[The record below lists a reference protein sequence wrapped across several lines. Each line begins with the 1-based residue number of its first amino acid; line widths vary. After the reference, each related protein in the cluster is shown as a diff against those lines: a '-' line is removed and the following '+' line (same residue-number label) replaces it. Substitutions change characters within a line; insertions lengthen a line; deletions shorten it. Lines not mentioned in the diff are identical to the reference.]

1 MDFSIAQKGVEKFA
15 RRVLNK
21 AQFDKLYRAYRR
33 LFRFQI
39 APVIL
44 LAAVVL
50 LELILIPSEAVPNG
64 YASAKETVILFETAF
79 FIVPFYPVWLIVS
92 QFAVG
97 RIKARTTTGFT
108 PCLTR
113 KTSTKNRKKRDRQ
126 APVPFCV
133 RNGNVIF
140 YNSY

>member
-1 MDFSIAQKGVEKFA
+1 MPTNQRLEFA

-64 YASAKETVILFETAF
+64 YASVKETVILFETAF

-97 RIKARTTTGFT
+97 RLWHKYCRWYDKGE
-108 PCLTR
+108 
-113 KTSTKNRKKRDRQ
+113 D
-126 APVPFCV
+126 
-133 RNGNVIF
+133 RNGVYALFDEKNKHEK
-140 YNSY
+140 

>member
-1 MDFSIAQKGVEKFA
+1 MPTNQRLEFA

-50 LELILIPSEAVPNG
+50 LELILIPSEAVPKG

-97 RIKARTTTGFT
+97 RLWHKYCRWYD
-108 PCLTR
+108 
-113 KTSTKNRKKRDRQ
+113 KSED
-126 APVPFCV
+126 
-133 RNGNVIF
+133 RNGVYALFDEKNKHEK
-140 YNSY
+140 

>member
-1 MDFSIAQKGVEKFA
+1 MTA
-15 RRVLNK
+15 L
-21 AQFDKLYRAYRR
+21 KLI
-33 LFRFQI
+33 LKIVI

-50 LELILIPSEAVPNG
+50 LELILIPSEAVPKG

-97 RIKARTTTGFT
+97 RLWHKYCRWYD
-108 PCLTR
+108 
-113 KTSTKNRKKRDRQ
+113 KSED
-126 APVPFCV
+126 
-133 RNGNVIF
+133 RNGVYALFDEKNKHEK
-140 YNSY
+140 

>member
-1 MDFSIAQKGVEKFA
+1 MPTNQRLEFA

-50 LELILIPSEAVPNG
+50 LELILIPSETVPNG
-64 YASAKETVILFETAF
+64 YASTKETVILFETAF

-97 RIKARTTTGFT
+97 RLWHKYCRWYD
-108 PCLTR
+108 
-113 KTSTKNRKKRDRQ
+113 KSED
-126 APVPFCV
+126 
-133 RNGNVIF
+133 RNGVYALFDEKNKHEK
-140 YNSY
+140 

>member
-1 MDFSIAQKGVEKFA
+1 MPTNQRLEFA

-21 AQFDKLYRAYRR
+21 AQFDKLHRAYRR

-92 QFAVG
+92 QLAVG
-97 RIKARTTTGFT
+97 RLWHKY
-108 PCLTR
+108 CHWYD
-113 KTSTKNRKKRDRQ
+113 KSED
-126 APVPFCV
+126 
-133 RNGNVIF
+133 RNGVYALFDEKNKHEK
-140 YNSY
+140 

>member
-1 MDFSIAQKGVEKFA
+1 MPTNQRLEFA

-97 RIKARTTTGFT
+97 RLWHKYCRWYDKSEDHNGVYALFDE
-108 PCLTR
+108 
-113 KTSTKNRKKRDRQ
+113 KNKHEK
-126 APVPFCV
+126 
-133 RNGNVIF
+133 
-140 YNSY
+140 

>member
-1 MDFSIAQKGVEKFA
+1 MPTNQRLEFA

-50 LELILIPSEAVPNG
+50 LELILMPSEAVPNA

-92 QFAVG
+92 QFTVG
-97 RIKARTTTGFT
+97 RLWHKYCRWYD
-108 PCLTR
+108 
-113 KTSTKNRKKRDRQ
+113 KSED
-126 APVPFCV
+126 
-133 RNGNVIF
+133 RNGVYALFDEKNKHEK
-140 YNSY
+140 

>member
-1 MDFSIAQKGVEKFA
+1 MPTNQRLEFA

-97 RIKARTTTGFT
+97 RLWHKYCRWYD
-108 PCLTR
+108 
-113 KTSTKNRKKRDRQ
+113 KSKD
-126 APVPFCV
+126 
-133 RNGNVIF
+133 RNGVYALF
-140 YNSY
+140 DEKDKHEK

>member
-1 MDFSIAQKGVEKFA
+1 MPTNQRLEFA

-97 RIKARTTTGFT
+97 RLWHKYCRWYD
-108 PCLTR
+108 
-113 KTSTKNRKKRDRQ
+113 KSKD
-126 APVPFCV
+126 
-133 RNGNVIF
+133 RNGVYALFDEKNKHEK
-140 YNSY
+140 

>member
-1 MDFSIAQKGVEKFA
+1 MPTNQRLEFA

-97 RIKARTTTGFT
+97 RLWHKYCRWYD
-108 PCLTR
+108 
-113 KTSTKNRKKRDRQ
+113 KSED
-126 APVPFCV
+126 
-133 RNGNVIF
+133 RNGVYTLFDEKNKHEK
-140 YNSY
+140 

>member
-1 MDFSIAQKGVEKFA
+1 MPTNQRLEFA

-33 LFRFQI
+33 LFWFQI

-97 RIKARTTTGFT
+97 RLWHKYCRWYDKSEDRNEVYALFDE
-108 PCLTR
+108 
-113 KTSTKNRKKRDRQ
+113 KNKHEK
-126 APVPFCV
+126 
-133 RNGNVIF
+133 
-140 YNSY
+140 

>member
-1 MDFSIAQKGVEKFA
+1 MPTNQRLEFA

-50 LELILIPSEAVPNG
+50 LELILIPSEAMPNG

-97 RIKARTTTGFT
+97 RLWHKYCRWYD
-108 PCLTR
+108 
-113 KTSTKNRKKRDRQ
+113 KSED
-126 APVPFCV
+126 
-133 RNGNVIF
+133 RNGVYALFDEKN
-140 YNSY
+140 NHEK

>member
-1 MDFSIAQKGVEKFA
+1 MPTNQRLEFA

-50 LELILIPSEAVPNG
+50 LELILIPSEAVPNA

-97 RIKARTTTGFT
+97 RLWHKYCRWYD
-108 PCLTR
+108 
-113 KTSTKNRKKRDRQ
+113 KSED
-126 APVPFCV
+126 
-133 RNGNVIF
+133 RNGVYALFDEKNKHEK
-140 YNSY
+140 

>member
-1 MDFSIAQKGVEKFA
+1 MPTNQRLEFA

-97 RIKARTTTGFT
+97 RLWNKYCRWYD
-108 PCLTR
+108 
-113 KTSTKNRKKRDRQ
+113 KSED
-126 APVPFCV
+126 
-133 RNGNVIF
+133 RNGIYALFDEKNKHEK
-140 YNSY
+140 

>member
-1 MDFSIAQKGVEKFA
+1 MPTNQRLEFA

-50 LELILIPSEAVPNG
+50 LELILIPSEAVSNG

-97 RIKARTTTGFT
+97 RLWHKYCRWYD
-108 PCLTR
+108 
-113 KTSTKNRKKRDRQ
+113 KSED
-126 APVPFCV
+126 
-133 RNGNVIF
+133 RNGVYALFDEKNKHEK
-140 YNSY
+140 

>member
-1 MDFSIAQKGVEKFA
+1 MPTNQRLEFA

-97 RIKARTTTGFT
+97 RLWHKYCRWYDKSEDRNGVYALFDE
-108 PCLTR
+108 
-113 KTSTKNRKKRDRQ
+113 KNKHKNRKKRDRQ
-126 APVPFCV
+126 APVPFA
-133 RNGNVIF
+133 
-140 YNSY
+140 

>member
-1 MDFSIAQKGVEKFA
+1 MPTNQRLEFA
-15 RRVLNK
+15 WRVLNK
-21 AQFDKLYRAYRR
+21 AQFEKLYRAYRR

-79 FIVPFYPVWLIVS
+79 FIVPFYPAWLIVS

-97 RIKARTTTGFT
+97 RLWHKYCRGYD
-108 PCLTR
+108 
-113 KTSTKNRKKRDRQ
+113 KSED
-126 APVPFCV
+126 
-133 RNGNVIF
+133 RNGVYALFDEKNKHEK
-140 YNSY
+140 

>member
-1 MDFSIAQKGVEKFA
+1 MPTNQRLEFA

-50 LELILIPSEAVPNG
+50 LELILIPSETVPNG
-64 YASAKETVILFETAF
+64 YASAKETVI
-79 FIVPFYPVWLIVS
+79 

-97 RIKARTTTGFT
+97 RLWHKYCRWYD
-108 PCLTR
+108 
-113 KTSTKNRKKRDRQ
+113 KSED
-126 APVPFCV
+126 
-133 RNGNVIF
+133 RNGVYALFDEKNKHEK
-140 YNSY
+140 

>member
-1 MDFSIAQKGVEKFA
+1 MPTNQRLEFA

-33 LFRFQI
+33 LFWFQI

-92 QFAVG
+92 QFAGGAAV
-97 RIKARTTTGFT
+97 A
-108 PCLTR
+108 
-113 KTSTKNRKKRDRQ
+113 
-126 APVPFCV
+126 
-133 RNGNVIF
+133 
-140 YNSY
+140 

>member
-1 MDFSIAQKGVEKFA
+1 MPTNQRLEFA

-33 LFRFQI
+33 LFWFQI

-97 RIKARTTTGFT
+97 RLWHKYCRWYDNSEDRNEVYALFDE
-108 PCLTR
+108 
-113 KTSTKNRKKRDRQ
+113 KNKHEK
-126 APVPFCV
+126 
-133 RNGNVIF
+133 
-140 YNSY
+140 

>member
-1 MDFSIAQKGVEKFA
+1 MPTNQRLEFA

-33 LFRFQI
+33 LFWFQI

-97 RIKARTTTGFT
+97 RLWHKYCRWYD
-108 PCLTR
+108 
-113 KTSTKNRKKRDRQ
+113 KSED
-126 APVPFCV
+126 
-133 RNGNVIF
+133 RNGVYALSDEKNKHEK
-140 YNSY
+140 

>member
-1 MDFSIAQKGVEKFA
+1 MPTNQRLEFA

-97 RIKARTTTGFT
+97 RLWHKYCRWYD
-108 PCLTR
+108 
-113 KTSTKNRKKRDRQ
+113 KSED
-126 APVPFCV
+126 
-133 RNGNVIF
+133 RNGVYALFGEKNKHEK
-140 YNSY
+140 

>member
-1 MDFSIAQKGVEKFA
+1 MPTNQRLEFA

-50 LELILIPSEAVPNG
+50 LELILIPSETVSNG

-97 RIKARTTTGFT
+97 RLWHKYCRWYD
-108 PCLTR
+108 
-113 KTSTKNRKKRDRQ
+113 KSED
-126 APVPFCV
+126 
-133 RNGNVIF
+133 RNGVYALFDEKNKHEK
-140 YNSY
+140 

>member
-1 MDFSIAQKGVEKFA
+1 MPTNQRLEFA

-97 RIKARTTTGFT
+97 RLWHKYCRWYDKSEDRNRIYALFDE
-108 PCLTR
+108 
-113 KTSTKNRKKRDRQ
+113 KNKHEK
-126 APVPFCV
+126 
-133 RNGNVIF
+133 
-140 YNSY
+140 

>member
-1 MDFSIAQKGVEKFA
+1 MPTNQRLEFA

-97 RIKARTTTGFT
+97 RLWHKYCRWYDKSEDSNGVYALFDE
-108 PCLTR
+108 
-113 KTSTKNRKKRDRQ
+113 KNKHEK
-126 APVPFCV
+126 
-133 RNGNVIF
+133 
-140 YNSY
+140 

>member
-1 MDFSIAQKGVEKFA
+1 MPTNQRLEFA

-97 RIKARTTTGFT
+97 RLWHNYCRWYYK
-108 PCLTR
+108 
-113 KTSTKNRKKRDRQ
+113 SED
-126 APVPFCV
+126 
-133 RNGNVIF
+133 RNGVYALFDEKNKHEK
-140 YNSY
+140 

>member
-1 MDFSIAQKGVEKFA
+1 MPTNQRLEFA

-50 LELILIPSEAVPNG
+50 LELILIPSEAVSNG
-64 YASAKETVILFETAF
+64 YASAKETIILFETAF

-97 RIKARTTTGFT
+97 RLWHKYCRWYD
-108 PCLTR
+108 
-113 KTSTKNRKKRDRQ
+113 KSED
-126 APVPFCV
+126 
-133 RNGNVIF
+133 RNGVYALFDEKNKHEK
-140 YNSY
+140 

>member
-1 MDFSIAQKGVEKFA
+1 MPTNQRLEFA
-15 RRVLNK
+15 RHVLNK

-97 RIKARTTTGFT
+97 RLWHKYCRWYDKIE
-108 PCLTR
+108 
-113 KTSTKNRKKRDRQ
+113 D
-126 APVPFCV
+126 
-133 RNGNVIF
+133 RNGIYALFDEKNKHEK
-140 YNSY
+140 

>member
-1 MDFSIAQKGVEKFA
+1 MPTNQRLEFA

-97 RIKARTTTGFT
+97 RLWHKYCRWYDKSED
-108 PCLTR
+108 R
-113 KTSTKNRKKRDRQ
+113 KGVYALFDEKNKHEK
-126 APVPFCV
+126 
-133 RNGNVIF
+133 
-140 YNSY
+140 

>member
-1 MDFSIAQKGVEKFA
+1 MPTNQRLEFA

-50 LELILIPSEAVPNG
+50 LELILIPSEAVSNG

-97 RIKARTTTGFT
+97 RLWHKYCRWYD
-108 PCLTR
+108 
-113 KTSTKNRKKRDRQ
+113 KSED
-126 APVPFCV
+126 
-133 RNGNVIF
+133 RNGVYALFDEKNKHDK
-140 YNSY
+140 

>member
-1 MDFSIAQKGVEKFA
+1 MPTNQRLEFA

-97 RIKARTTTGFT
+97 RLWHKYCRWYDKSEDCNGVYALFDE
-108 PCLTR
+108 
-113 KTSTKNRKKRDRQ
+113 KNKHEK
-126 APVPFCV
+126 
-133 RNGNVIF
+133 
-140 YNSY
+140 

>member
-1 MDFSIAQKGVEKFA
+1 MPTNQRLEFA
-15 RRVLNK
+15 WRVLNK

-79 FIVPFYPVWLIVS
+79 FIVPFYPVWLIGGKI
-92 QFAVG
+92 Q
-97 RIKARTTTGFT
+97 
-108 PCLTR
+108 
-113 KTSTKNRKKRDRQ
+113 
-126 APVPFCV
+126 
-133 RNGNVIF
+133 
-140 YNSY
+140 

>member
-1 MDFSIAQKGVEKFA
+1 MDFSIAQKEWKNADEPKAEFA

-50 LELILIPSEAVPNG
+50 LELILMPSEAVPNG

-97 RIKARTTTGFT
+97 RLWHKYCRWYD
-108 PCLTR
+108 
-113 KTSTKNRKKRDRQ
+113 KSED
-126 APVPFCV
+126 
-133 RNGNVIF
+133 RNGVYALFDEKNKHEK
-140 YNSY
+140 